1 MSNLFTRRLI
11 YEIKIYE
18 SQKHF
23 LNKSGIYL
31 DYNSDDMTTKKLLII
46 GPDNTPYQGGFYFFN
61 ITIPINYPF
70 SPPKFTFLN
79 KCDGI
84 RYHPN
89 FYVDGY
95 VCLSILNTWGQNEWS
110 PCQTI
115 TAIASTIQS
124 VMNDN
129 PIINEPGYETETGVF
144 AQDYYKIIEYY
155 NIFGAVLKEIRFL
168 QLDFA
173 NFKPIIINHFL
184 SNYDKYLKIIKKNKQ
199 INNEVVTCQIYSLS
213 VKLEYDNLEI
223 NMDRLKTNLL

>member
-1 MSNLFTRRLI
+1 MSNLFTKRLI

-18 SQKHF
+18 SQKNF

-31 DYNSDDMTTKKLLII
+31 DYNSDDMTNMKMLII

-61 ITIPINYPF
+61 ITIPTNYPF
-70 SPPKFTFLN
+70 SPPKFKFLTN
-79 KCDGI
+79 CDSI

-95 VCLSILNTWGQNEWS
+95 VCLSVLNTWGQNEWS

-124 VMNDN
+124 IMNDN
-129 PIINEPGYETETGVF
+129 PIINEPGYETETGSF

-155 NIFGAVLKEIRFL
+155 NIYGSIIKQIRFL
-168 QLDFA
+168 SLELHKFR
-173 NFKPIIINHFL
+173 PIIINHFRN
-184 SNYDKYLKIIKKNKQ
+184 NYDKYLNIIKKNKHL
-199 INNEVVTCQIYSLS
+199 NDDVVVCQIYSLS
-213 VKLEYDNLEI
+213 VKLDYNGLEI
-223 NMDRLKTNLL
+223 NLIALKSSLL